1 MFQIYFDIADEVFID
16 GENTWFTDLIV
27 DVVYQPGGTVR
38 VLDLDE
44 LEEAVQKQ
52 MITFKQKQQA
62 EALAERLKSAL
73 EKNFEDVEAW
83 FEQVYEK
90 VQKKL

>member
-1 MFQIYFDIADEVFID
+1 
-16 GENTWFTDLIV
+16 
-27 DVVYQPGGTVR
+27 
-38 VLDLDE
+38 
-44 LEEAVQKQ
+44 